1 MRMISLSWDNA
12 RELYAEDE
20 FDDDRVAVYQPPPL
34 NEVWLDETEH
44 CEKKNGCDNSMML
57 RGI

>member
-1 MRMISLSWDNA
+1 MISLSWDNA

-44 CEKKNGCDNSMML
+44 CEKKKMAVTTV
-57 RGI
+57 